1 MLKQLIQSTT
11 KLQWGATQVTKPL
24 TINQTQVRGRK
35 HLLIKKA
42 HVKAKFDDKGELIL
56 PKEIPGLKFPEDFD
70 RLRKVVK
77 KAMDLTTEDQKKDA
91 AQKVSE
97 SDVEFIINQN
107 TRISIHYK

>member
-1 MLKQLIQSTT
+1 MLKQLIQSTA
-11 KLQWGATQVTKPL
+11 KLQWSAPTQMVKPL
-24 TINQTQVRGRK
+24 ALSQTQVRGRK

-42 HVKAKFDDKGELIL
+42 HVRAKFDEKRELIL

-77 KAMDLTTEDQKKDA
+77 KAMDMTTEDQKKEA

-97 SDVEFIINQN
+97 SDVKLFYN
-107 TRISIHYK
+107 SIHAFNYIC

>member
-1 MLKQLIQSTT
+1 MLKAVIQSTT
-11 KLQWGATQVTKPL
+11 KLQWGVPTQMMKPL
-24 TINQTQVRGRK
+24 ALNQTQVRGRK

-42 HVKAKFDDKGELIL
+42 HVRAKFDDKGELIL

-97 SDVEFIINQN
+97 SDV
-107 TRISIHYK
+107 KLL